1 MRAISRRRFLELAMA
16 VPCMYSAPLYA
27 ASAPVPDSRFQ
38 GCFLRAGSDDFLDK
52 LTLRLSSNDKEVD
65 QVCVAAERNL
75 RREFRVSPDT
85 WFYDDETA
93 PNAFATWLLRR
104 GFKGDGTVC
113 LGLGLVRKVTR
124 RNELNRRWKVR
135 LTAIMA
141 HEWAHIVQYSRGHR
155 LPGKSTELH
164 ADFLAGWFLSRTG
177 AAQDVSADKQ
187 RDEAMYRIFFLGDY
201 NYGDPDHH
209 GTPIERAS
217 VITQGFDLAAKVN
230 NVDAA
235 YRARSLNG

>member
-1 MRAISRRRFLELAMA
+1 
-16 VPCMYSAPLYA
+16 MYSAPLYA

-65 QVCVAAERNL
+65 QVYAAADRDL
-75 RREFRVSPDT
+75 RREFKVSPDT
-85 WFYDDETA
+85 WFYDDGNT

-104 GFKGDGTVC
+104 GFRGDGTVC
-113 LGLGLVRKVTR
+113 LGLGLVRRVTR
-124 RNELNRRWKVR
+124 RNELNRRWKTR

-164 ADFLAGWFLSRTG
+164 ADFLAGWFLSRTSAARTESVEKQG
-177 AAQDVSADKQ
+177 A
-187 RDEAMYRIFFLGDY
+187 EAMYRFGLLGD
-201 NYGDPDHH
+201 NDLGHPDHH
-209 GTPIERAS
+209 GTMAERANA
-217 VITQGFDLAAKVN
+217 VTQGFDLAARVN

-235 YRARSLNG
+235 YRARSLSG